1 MGLCRTRARLSVRQ
15 GFGCHWW
22 WLRADGD
29 ICLLLLTVDIE
40 ENTESAQQNT
50 QGALHNVR
58 EANLKRG
65 FCKCSKT
72 KLICIGIFALVVVVA
87 IVAIVVA
94 VK

>member
-1 MGLCRTRARLSVRQ
+1 M
-15 GFGCHWW
+15 
-22 WLRADGD
+22 
-29 ICLLLLTVDIE
+29 DIE
-40 ENTESAQQNT
+40 ENTNAAQENT

-72 KLICIGIFALVVVVA
+72 KLICIGIFALLV
-87 IVAIVVA
+87 IVAIIAILVA